1 MGRAPRKGQVERI
14 GLLRTGADIIQCQFS
29 LIIHL
34 IPFNPACLRIVIQIV
49 IRLIIV
55 MVAVVD
61 RPIIVESLS
70 PRAGRGKSAPI
81 RSVEVPFTYVPA
93 AMPGVRKTA
102 GDRLDVGPELHI
114 IRYDAMTERVQAGED
129 RCSCEASIN

>member
-1 MGRAPRKGQVERI
+1 M
-14 GLLRTGADIIQCQFS
+14 RTEIDIIQGQIGLKVRLVAFD
-29 LIIHL
+29 
-34 IPFNPACLRIVIQIV
+34 PARLRIVIRIV